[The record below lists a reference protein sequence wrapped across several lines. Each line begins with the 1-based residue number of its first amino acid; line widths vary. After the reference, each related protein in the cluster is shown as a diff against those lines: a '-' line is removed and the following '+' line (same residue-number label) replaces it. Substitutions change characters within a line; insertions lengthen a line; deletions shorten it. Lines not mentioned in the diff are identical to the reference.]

1 MANIT
6 RLLAQTTDVAVINFT
21 DPAFNCFVFAE
32 ALALYFMVCVPGVAY
47 FIWFNCFSE
56 DTSAI
61 VQEALLEANGIA

>member
-1 MANIT
+1 MANIS
-6 RLLAQTTDVAVINFT
+6 RLLAQTTDVAVINFI

-32 ALALYFMVCVPGVAY
+32 ALALHFMVCIPRVAY
-47 FIWFNCFSE
+47 FIWFNRFGE